1 MTWTVVLTIAI
12 GVVFK
17 LIMSP
22 PSAVVAW
29 GISKFA
35 LHPKLCSNDVD
46 ITFNGTVLAEDN
58 KTKFID
64 IFNEATFLKKYEIF
78 PGNEDLFLHPK
89 TDVIP
94 FVIHTKSGKKN
105 VMFYVYWYENHVD
118 VVKQDK
124 KKVVSYRLRADQ
136 LQEFTQSTKEN
147 IVKII

>member
-1 MTWTVVLTIAI
+1 MTWTVVLTLAI
-12 GVVFK
+12 GVVLK

-35 LHPKLCSNDVD
+35 LHPKLNSNDVV
-46 ITFNGTVLAEDN
+46 ITFNGEHLVEDD

-78 PGNEDLFLHPK
+78 PGNEELFLHPK

-94 FVIHTKSGKKN
+94 FVIHTKSSKN
-105 VMFYVYWYENHVD
+105 IVTFYVYRYEDHVD

-136 LQEFTQSTKEN
+136 LLSFTLSTKEN
-147 IVKII
+147 RIKAI